1 MNKILIVGHPQSGFQ
16 EVERLLRACG
26 MSQALPSRREGFAPD
41 QISETLCKAH
51 NTPALHRLGNDREVQ
66 QVDVAP
72 VWQSLAM
79 DLMLGNIDQPLWG
92 WADPKAVYLLDYWLT
107 LDPSLHF
114 ILVYDRPHS
123 VLTRMGLQEA
133 ASLTREAL
141 KQRLDAWS
149 AYNAAVLGF
158 HLRHPER
165 CLLVHS
171 EQVVRSAD
179 ASLQHVQARIDAPWK
194 DRLPNTGIS
203 ATQLIPTDV
212 EDAKPSTQSLLLD
225 GEIPFEA
232 SALSTVVASTLLKDQ
247 PGSQALYEELQASAN
262 LPLEADLAQ
271 GEDPALAMEAWLSF
285 VAVQEKVH
293 SQHHLARQLQVGR
306 DQAERLAQDR
316 ERLIEEERRLRAS
329 ERQEMTQQLTALQQ
343 ARALIEIAQTKAS
356 QENDSLLSQLHEVQE
371 ELERQQV
378 SKQEQS
384 VLVEDLERQL
394 LSERDLARQLQIGR
408 DEAERLA
415 KERDRLV
422 EEERQLRV
430 SERQEMTQ
438 QLAELQQARALV
450 EIAQTKTSQEND
462 ALLSQLHEVQE
473 ELERQYLAAQEQ
485 TRHLKTLTEEEQL
498 ARQRVAEMEE
508 LQEKAKAATQAA
520 QEKALQQI
528 GTLTTEIAALKAK
541 AESVN
546 PVPRLAEENELLL
559 SQLHQVQEELE
570 RYLIENQ
577 WLKKRETQSQQP
589 TKPSRPAVYGA
600 ADRVKQQL
608 SYRLGATLIDNSRSV
623 GGWLSMPWALRRVV
637 AQYRRDLPQHQAK
650 GLPPIHT
657 YADAYEADR
666 VRNHLS
672 YRLGEAFLKNARSP
686 VGWLRMPFALNSA
699 VKTYRQQQSR

>member
-26 MSQALPSRREGFAPD
+26 MAPAQPSRREGFAPD

-141 KQRLDAWS
+141 QQRLDAWS

-179 ASLQHVQARIDAPWK
+179 ASLQHVRARIDAPWK
-194 DRLPNTGIS
+194 DRLPNTGMS
-203 ATQLIPTDV
+203 ATQLVSTDV
-212 EDAKPSTQSLLLD
+212 EDAKPVTQSLALD
-225 GEIPFEA
+225 DEVPFEA

-247 PGSQALYEELQASAN
+247 PGSHALYEELQASAN
-262 LPLEADLAQ
+262 LPLQADLAQ

-285 VAVQEKVH
+285 VAVQEKLH
-293 SQHHLARQLQVGR
+293 SQHQLTRQLQAGR
-306 DQAERLAQDR
+306 EQAERLAQER
-316 ERLIEEERRLRAS
+316 ERLIE
-329 ERQEMTQQLTALQQ
+329 
-343 ARALIEIAQTKAS
+343 
-356 QENDSLLSQLHEVQE
+356 D
-371 ELERQQV
+371 
-378 SKQEQS
+378 
-384 VLVEDLERQL
+384 
-394 LSERDLARQLQIGR
+394 
-408 DEAERLA
+408 
-415 KERDRLV
+415 
-422 EEERQLRV
+422 ERQLRA

-462 ALLSQLHEVQE
+462 ALLNQLHEVQE
-473 ELERQYLAAQEQ
+473 ELERQHLAAQEH
-485 TRHLKTLTEEEQL
+485 TRHLKALTEEEKL

-508 LQEKAKAATQAA
+508 RQKEAKAATQAA
-520 QEKALQQI
+520 QQQALQQI
-528 GTLTTEIAALKAK
+528 GPLTSEIASLKAK

-546 PVPRLAEENELLL
+546 HDPRLKEENELLL

-570 RYLIENQ
+570 RYLLENQ
-577 WLKKRETQSQQP
+577 RLKKRETQSQQP

-623 GGWLSMPWALRRVV
+623 GGWFSMPWAVRRVV
-637 AQYRRDLPQHQAK
+637 AQYKRDLPQHQAK
-650 GLPPIHT
+650 NLPPIHT

-686 VGWLRMPFALNSA
+686 VGWLRMPFALRREA
-699 VKTYRQQQSR
+699 KAFRQRQHT